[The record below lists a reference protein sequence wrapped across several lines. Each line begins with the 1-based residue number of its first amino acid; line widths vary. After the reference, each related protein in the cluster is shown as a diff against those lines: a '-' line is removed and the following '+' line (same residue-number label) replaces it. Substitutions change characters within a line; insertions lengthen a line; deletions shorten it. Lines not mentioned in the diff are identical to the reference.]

1 MSLKYNEYKGLNLP
15 EVAKNVLEKW
25 ENQQVFEKSM
35 STREGHKPFVFF

>member
-1 MSLKYNEYKGLNLP
+1 MSTKYNEYKGLNLP

-35 STREGHKPFVFF
+35 RRTQTIRIF